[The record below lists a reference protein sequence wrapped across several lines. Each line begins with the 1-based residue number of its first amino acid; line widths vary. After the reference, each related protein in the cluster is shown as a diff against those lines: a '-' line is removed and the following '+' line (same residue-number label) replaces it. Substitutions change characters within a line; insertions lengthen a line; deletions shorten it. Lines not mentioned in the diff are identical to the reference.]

1 MPGSAAA
8 GGQRLDFSR
17 QVLPPFNRGHSF
29 LGIVEICGHWVR
41 CSFLASNFTRE
52 FLDAVALEMSL
63 HTGTNAPF
71 SFLSGFS
78 FSFFFLAAPKAYRSS
93 LSRH

>member
-52 FLDAVALEMSL
+52 FLGAVALEKSL
-63 HTGTNAPF
+63 HTGNSAPF
-71 SFLSGFS
+71 SFRSVFS
-78 FSFFFLAAPKAYRSS
+78 LSFFLFGCTQGI
-93 LSRH
+93 